1 MDTTTATAKAKASTR
16 GLSAETIAG
25 FRPEYQRLLDSLQ
38 DDFCPSCGDGG
49 CDRVIERR
57 LIRMNAAYGYEVEC
71 CTFEA
76 VRLQNVEDTKSMK
89 TVEQILAASN
99 IPTNFADRS
108 LDNWNQNT
116 PDERKAYAIVRDYI
130 DRFDTFRENGLGI
143 LFIGP
148 PGTGKTHLLVAIVK
162 AVIARG
168 IYARYWFMPDLLS
181 NMRPGGDG
189 RLSSQEKMIRDEMC
203 RLGLIALDDIGAEK
217 SSEWV
222 EQMYTLIVDER
233 YRNPRPI
240 IAATNWEIDELV
252 DRLGQRVVDRLA
264 ERAVIVSIRGESYR
278 PPLAP
283 KPLPEQGTLN
293 A

>member
-1 MDTTTATAKAKASTR
+1 METATATAKAKAASR
-16 GLSAETIAG
+16 DLSAEAIAA
-25 FRPEYQRLLDSLQ
+25 FRPEYQRLLDSLK

-57 LIRMNAAYGYEVEC
+57 LIRMNAGYGYEVEC

-76 VRLQNVEDTKSMK
+76 ARLQNVEDTKSMK

-99 IPTNFADRS
+99 IPTSFADRS

-130 DRFDTFRENGLGI
+130 DRFDTFRDKGLGI

-148 PGTGKTHLLVAIVK
+148 PGIGKTHLLVSIVK
-162 AVIARG
+162 AVITRG
-168 IYARYWFMPDLLS
+168 TYARYWFMPDLLS
-181 NMRPGGDG
+181 NMRPGADG
-189 RLSSQEKMIRDEMC
+189 RMSSQEKLVREEMC

-222 EQMYTLIVDER
+222 EQMYTMIVDER

-240 IAATNWEIDELV
+240 IAATNCDVDELANRLGRRV
-252 DRLGQRVVDRLA
+252 SDRLI
-264 ERAVIVSIRGESYR
+264 ERMVIVGIQGDSYR
-278 PPLAP
+278 EKLAP
-283 KPLPEQGTLN
+283 STQPEQGTLN
-293 A
+293 G